1 MVVFAEGC
9 AKGFG
14 AVDRRAGAEGSGGAI
29 GEGLDR
35 ARAGRGGILYDRRA
49 RSAVE
54 RGLWI
59 RERRVLEDGGP
70 ADGPGPSYT
79 ASGPA
84 GDPAGSSGNCS
95 ARSGNPTAP
104 SNDPTAPANLTPTP
118 DRIAREL
125 TELLGADPVFTID
138 TETLGEAIVTLSA
151 HIHVANHRLL
161 VLLAEFDRRGGWKPA
176 GHRSCA
182 HWLAF
187 RTGIGLGAARE
198 WMRAARALHKL
209 PQTSAAMARGELSF
223 SKVRALT
230 RVADDLDTPEE
241 EARLVEFARECTA
254 AQLETL
260 IRGWKTVSR
269 KDEVELERERHR
281 SRFLS
286 VCPAEDGMYRVR
298 GRLDPEVGAL
308 LMRAIEAAGDAIFRS
323 SRDWAPEGGTRGPAT
338 REITPRQRRADAIG
352 LLVEQAM
359 RVGFGATGSAHAE
372 DVSAETCGGG
382 ADEAGPAEAEDAS
395 AENCE
400 GADATGSTD
409 TKDVSAETSE
419 GEDEARPP
427 NAKDG
432 SAGTDQGVAR
442 AGSAEAEDVSAET
455 SPGAERCDNRSG
467 STRRRTGT
475 QGAGTRGA
483 GGGASCSAP
492 ISGTR
497 AERYQVVLHMDVST
511 LRAEGERDRSH
522 LSDGTRVSAETS
534 RRLCCDAGVV
544 RATRG
549 PQGEVLD
556 MGRRTRSIPPALR
569 RALEIRD
576 GGCRFPGCGIRF
588 TEGHHIVHWADGGET
603 NLSNLVLL
611 CRFHHRAVH
620 EEGFG
625 VKLLPGRCERSG
637 RVDRIR
643 FFDRAG
649 WPLPDAAPPTSAV
662 RRACAGGPER
672 VGTGQSECEGAGQ
685 SEFEGAS
692 QDEVGGQGHR
702 QGEPDPLRAL
712 IRTHSRRGLRPNGF
726 TTSARWRTSREIPW
740 ELEARAWE
748 ALDS

>member
-198 WMRAARALHKL
+198 RMRAARALHKL

-230 RVADDLDTPEE
+230 RVADDLESPEE

-308 LMRAIEAAGDAIFRS
+308 LMRAIEAAGDALFRS
-323 SRDWAPEGGTRGPAT
+323 SRDWAPEDGTRGPAT

-352 LLVEQAM
+352 LLAEQAM
-359 RVGFGATGSAHAE
+359 RVGFGGTGSAHAE
-372 DVSAETCGGG
+372 DVSAETSSG
-382 ADEAGPAEAEDAS
+382 AG
-395 AENCE
+395 
-400 GADATGSTD
+400 
-409 TKDVSAETSE
+409 
-419 GEDEARPP
+419 
-427 NAKDG
+427 
-432 SAGTDQGVAR
+432 
-442 AGSAEAEDVSAET
+442 
-455 SPGAERCDNRSG
+455 RCDNG
-467 STRRRTGT
+467 SRPANGE
-475 QGAGTRGA
+475 ANIAGA
-483 GGGASCSAP
+483 GGGASCPTP

-497 AERYQVVLHMDVST
+497 PERYQVVLHVDAST
-511 LRAEGERDRSH
+511 LRADGEPDRSH
-522 LSDGTRVSAETS
+522 LSDGTRLSAETS

-549 PQGEVLD
+549 PRGEVLD
-556 MGRRTRSIPPALR
+556 VGRRTRTVPPSLR

-588 TEGHHIVHWADGGET
+588 TEAHHIVHWADGGET
-603 NLSNLVLL
+603 KLSNLVLL

-620 EEGFG
+620 EEGFS
-625 VKLLPGRCERSG
+625 VKLLRGRSGQGGRSGQDGRSG

-649 WPLPDAAPPTSAV
+649 WPLPDAAPPMSAV
-662 RRACAGGPER
+662 RRAGGGGPP
-672 VGTGQSECEGAGQ
+672 
-685 SEFEGAS
+685 
-692 QDEVGGQGHR
+692 GQG
-702 QGEPDPLRAL
+702 ELDPLRTL
-712 IRTHSRRGLRPNGF
+712 IRTHSRRGVRPDGF
-726 TTSARWRTSREIPW
+726 TPSARWRISREIPW
-740 ELEARAWE
+740 ELEARARE
-748 ALDS
+748 ALDSAPGADTPN

>member
-1 MVVFAEGC
+1 MVVFAKEC
-9 AKGFG
+9 EKGFG
-14 AVDRRAGAEGSGGAI
+14 S
-29 GEGLDR
+29 
-35 ARAGRGGILYDRRA
+35 
-49 RSAVE
+49 VE
-54 RGLWI
+54 RG
-59 RERRVLEDGGP
+59 RR
-70 ADGPGPSYT
+70 ADGAGT
-79 ASGPA
+79 REGMTRSGPGTGGERDRA
-84 GDPAGSSGNCS
+84 GEEWTVEYGRGAQLLREQVAAAKDYV
-95 ARSGNPTAP
+95 TAP
-104 SNDPTAPANLTPTP
+104 SANSTERSELTTGSSEDSTERSENTTGPSSPTTTPDRTAPTQSSIPPTRDHTAPTPDHTTPTP
-118 DRIAREL
+118 DHTTPTPDHIAREL
-125 TELLGADPVFTID
+125 AELLGMDPVVKVD

-161 VLLAEFDRRGGWKPA
+161 ILLAEFDRRGGWKAA

-187 RTGIGLGAARE
+187 RTGISLGAARE
-198 WMRAARALHKL
+198 RVRAALALEKL

-230 RVADDLDTPEE
+230 RVADDLESPEE
-241 EARLVEFARECTA
+241 EDRLVEFARECTA

-308 LMRAIEAAGDAIFRS
+308 LMRAIEAAGDVLFRS

-338 REITPRQRRADAIG
+338 REITPRQRRADAVG

-359 RVGFGATGSAHAE
+359 RMGFGATGSAHAE

-382 ADEAGPAEAEDAS
+382 ADEAGPAEAEDAL

-409 TKDVSAETSE
+409 TK
-419 GEDEARPP
+419 
-427 NAKDG
+427 
-432 SAGTDQGVAR
+432 
-442 AGSAEAEDVSAET
+442 DVSAET

-475 QGAGTRGA
+475 QGAGTRSA

-497 AERYQVVLHMDVST
+497 AERYQVVLHVDVST
-511 LRAEGERDRSH
+511 LQAGGEPDRSH

-534 RRLCCDAGVV
+534 RRICCDAGVV

-556 MGRRTRSIPPALR
+556 MGRRTRSIPPTLR

-625 VKLLPGRCERSG
+625 VKLLPGRYGRSGRSG

-662 RRACAGGPER
+662 RRPGAGGPER
-672 VGTGQSECEGAGQ
+672 VGTGEG
-685 SEFEGAS
+685 
-692 QDEVGGQGHR
+692 
-702 QGEPDPLRAL
+702 QGEPDPLRTL
-712 IRTHSRRGLRPNGF
+712 IHTHSRRGVRPDGF
-726 TTSARWRTSREIPW
+726 TSSARWRTSREIPW
-740 ELEARAWE
+740 ELEARARE